1 VKIEYKKPYWAK
13 YKWELDELD
22 KSQLVFI
29 TPFNKVNSN
38 ELCNFIYEEDFLIM
52 CKFKIEDGFKKDTKA
67 GIYGKSGQ
75 NFGLNFD
82 YSIDS
87 LVFEFRTANSKNDI
101 EFHCII
107 IDKVNSKLIN
117 DGVNILV
124 VKNKGKI
131 TIYCN
136 SDIVSKYEYSGDLFI
151 KEYTNSPIYLG
162 CLNPGAKDKKD
173 RCYSEIN
180 IEHFSITIKNNSI
193 ENILKLVNNEFYDLP
208 MKSYYDDILCLYD
221 FKMTNNDGI
230 IFDNSKYSHFL
241 ELVPK
246 EFIL

>member
-1 VKIEYKKPYWAK
+1 VKIKYKKPYWAK

-22 KSQLVFI
+22 ENQLVFI
-29 TPFNKVNSN
+29 TPYNKVDSN

-87 LVFEFRTANSKNDI
+87 LVFEFRTANSPNDI
-101 EFHCII
+101 KFHCII
-107 IDKVNSKLIN
+107 IDKVNAKSIN

-136 SDIVSKYEYSGDLFI
+136 SDIVSKYEYNDGAFI
-151 KEYTNSPIYLG
+151 KEYKDSPIYLG

-180 IEHFSITIKNNSI
+180 IEHFSIIRKNHSI
-193 ENILKLVNNEFYDLP
+193 ENILNLVNNEFYDLP
-208 MKSYYDDILCLYD
+208 MKSYYSDILCLYD
-221 FKMTNNDGI
+221 FKMINNDGI

-246 EFIL
+246 KYIL

>member
-22 KSQLVFI
+22 EKQLVYI
-29 TPFNKVNSN
+29 TPFKKVDSN
-38 ELCNFIYEEDFLIM
+38 ELCNFVYEEDFLIM
-52 CKFKIEDGFKKDTKA
+52 CKFKIEHGFKKDTKA

-87 LVFEFRTANSKNDI
+87 LVFEFRTTNSNNDI
-101 EFHCII
+101 KFHCII
-107 IDKVNSKLIN
+107 IDKVNGKLIN
-117 DGVNILV
+117 EGVNILV

-136 SDIVSKYEYSGDLFI
+136 SIIVAKYEYNGDEFI
-151 KEYTNSPIYLG
+151 KEYKDSPIYLG
-162 CLNPGAKDKKD
+162 CLNPGAKDVKD
-173 RCYSEIN
+173 RCYSEVN
-180 IEHFSITIKNNSI
+180 VDHFSIIRKNHSI
-193 ENILKLVNNEFYDLP
+193 PNILTLIDSEFYNLP
-208 MKSYYDDILCLYD
+208 LELYYNDILCLYD
-221 FKMTNNDGI
+221 FKMINNDGI

-241 ELVPK
+241 VPVPK
-246 EFIL
+246 EFVL